1 MKNIKIS
8 KKIIFVSLTI
18 CVFVS
23 IVTYHIYQIM
33 FNEWVYNY
41 SQFIPLNNK
50 TTYILRTNSTSNNF
64 FSNYPEGV
72 LYYLEPTSEKNS
84 TLTPWG
90 HWVIE
95 TNIPLDPFLNQE
107 VYIKGKIA
115 EGKILVRDLNLVA
128 TASSNVNEI
137 FSTDFVGVKVE
148 SIVLAN
154 QSGAPTTSTSPH

>member
-1 MKNIKIS
+1 
-8 KKIIFVSLTI
+8 
-18 CVFVS
+18 
-23 IVTYHIYQIM
+23 
-33 FNEWVYNY
+33 
-41 SQFIPLNNK
+41 
-50 TTYILRTNSTSNNF
+50 
-64 FSNYPEGV
+64 V

-128 TASSNVNEI
+128 TASSNVKEI
-137 FSTDFVGVKVE
+137 FSTDLVGVKVE

-154 QSGAPTTSTSPH
+154 